1 VKPISDV
8 TCCVVDNGLFLGFAR
23 RMSQSCKRTLFVPS
37 CWQRGFCSIKDA
49 GIGSGFEG
57 IEHCLDFWPQL
68 NDIDLFVFPDN
79 GNAGL
84 QHHLEN
90 IGKVVW
96 GARKGDVIEQN
107 RMRFLDELKHLG
119 LEVPPHKVAHGI
131 QELTAILKDS
141 KDVYIKMSR
150 WRADF
155 ETTHWRSWQEDWP
168 WLDHV
173 ATKLGP
179 FKKLLT
185 FLVFEKIDT
194 DLEIG
199 GDTFCIDGQWPSL
212 MLNGYEWKDN
222 CYFSAVTPKE
232 KMPTQIQE
240 ILEAFGPLLRDYSYR
255 SQWSMEDR
263 VKDDKHYFID
273 ATCRGGMPSSMSQYS
288 AWSNWPE
295 IVWAGAQGELV
306 EPVPSRQFTIEAM
319 VKSKVEGDCWDRL
332 MIDPKLEPHLML
344 SSCCKVDD
352 VLWFP
357 PDGQR
362 AGDLGWL
369 VATGNSPIETL
380 DRAKELC
387 DMLPDGFDANL
398 EAMAHIINEV
408 EEGMSKGV
416 PFTKKELPK
425 SAEVIAD

>member
-1 VKPISDV
+1 
-8 TCCVVDNGLFLGFAR
+8 
-23 RMSQSCKRTLFVPS
+23 MSESCKRTLFVPS
-37 CWQRGFCSIKDA
+37 SWQRGFCSIKDS
-49 GIGSGFEG
+49 GIGSGFDR
-57 IEHCLDFWPQL
+57 IEHCLDFWSQL
-68 NDIDLFVFPDN
+68 NDIDLFIFPDI
-79 GNAGL
+79 GNVGL
-84 QHHLEN
+84 QHHLVGL
-90 IGKVVW
+90 GKAVW
-96 GARKGDVIEQN
+96 GARSGDIIEQSRRALLN
-107 RMRFLDELKHLG
+107 QSQRLG
-119 LEVPPHKVAHGI
+119 LEAPPHKMCNGI
-131 QELTAILKDS
+131 DELTALLKNAR
-141 KDVYIKMSR
+141 DVYIKLSR

-173 ATKLGP
+173 AGKLGP
-179 FKKLLT
+179 FKDLLT
-185 FLVFEKIDT
+185 FIVFDKIET

-199 GDTFCIDGQWPSL
+199 GDTYCVDGKWPSL

-222 CYFSAVTPKE
+222 CYFSAVTPRDN
-232 KMPTQIQE
+232 MPKQIQE
-240 ILEAFGPLLRDYSYR
+240 ILDAFGPLLGDYNYR

-263 VKDDKHYFID
+263 VVGDKHYFID
-273 ATCRGGMPSSMSQYS
+273 ATCRGGMPSSMSQYV

-295 IVWAGAQGELV
+295 IVWAGAHGEMV
-306 EPVPSRQFTIEAM
+306 DPIPSCQFTIEAM
-319 VKSKVEGDCWDRL
+319 VKSKIEGDCWDR
-332 MIDPKLEPHLML
+332 MKIDPKLEPHLML

-369 VATGNSPIETL
+369 VATGDSPKETL

-408 EEGMSKGV
+408 EEGQSQGI
-416 PFTKKELPK
+416 PFTKQPMPK
-425 SAEVIAD
+425 PAEVITK